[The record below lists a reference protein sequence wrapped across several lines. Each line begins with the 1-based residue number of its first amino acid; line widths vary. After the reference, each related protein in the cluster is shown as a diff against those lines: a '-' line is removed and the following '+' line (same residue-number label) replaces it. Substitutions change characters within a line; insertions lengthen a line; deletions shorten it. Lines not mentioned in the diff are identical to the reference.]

1 MPEVLHS
8 YGVRIFNID
17 RKTGVV
23 LDTPFFLHE
32 KLPGSF
38 RKKQNLHSRAAV
50 CTPGVTRYISDLT
63 KLTP

>member
-23 LDTPFFLHE
+23 LDTPFFLPNMRNC
-32 KLPGSF
+32 LG
-38 RKKQNLHSRAAV
+38 
-50 CTPGVTRYISDLT
+50 
-63 KLTP
+63 